1 MQPQQR
7 KRRLTHQKG
16 SAKRLILWY
25 NIIAKNIKPTKELYH
40 KVDEITKGELL
51 SNKITRLN
59 STELQEP
66 LELLEELNYI
76 KIVEERTKRAV
87 KPKTIIKVNPIIFYE

>member
-1 MQPQQR
+1 M
-7 KRRLTHQKG
+7 
-16 SAKRLILWY
+16 WY
-25 NIIAKNIKPTKELYH
+25 NIIAKTIKPTKELYH

-51 SNKITRLN
+51 SKKITRL
-59 STELQEP
+59 SSIEMQEP

>member
-1 MQPQQR
+1 M
-7 KRRLTHQKG
+7 KG
-16 SAKRLILWY
+16 SAKLLFLWY

-51 SNKITRLN
+51 SKKITRLN

>member
-1 MQPQQR
+1 M
-7 KRRLTHQKG
+7 
-16 SAKRLILWY
+16 
-25 NIIAKNIKPTKELYH
+25 
-40 KVDEITKGELL
+40 DEITKGELL
-51 SNKITRLN
+51 SKKITRLN

-76 KIVEERTKRAV
+76 KIVEERTQRAV